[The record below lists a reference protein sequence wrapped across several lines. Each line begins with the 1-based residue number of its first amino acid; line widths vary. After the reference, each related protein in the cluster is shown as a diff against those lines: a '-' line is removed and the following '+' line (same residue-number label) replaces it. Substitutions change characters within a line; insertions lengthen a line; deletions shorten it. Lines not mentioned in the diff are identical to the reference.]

1 MTGKFVRGYIDGSL
15 STLGILVGASSAST
29 PVILAAALG
38 GTLANGISN
47 LLSAY
52 SAEGI
57 KLYKELRRTESAMVA
72 KEMKGS
78 LPERW
83 ASRETVRIGVVDG
96 LATIIG
102 GGLLLVPYFF
112 LPSLEAML
120 VAVGLVLVS
129 VSSVGVYMG
138 KLSKRSMLLSAAKM
152 VLYCLV
158 VAGLVYLIQMLI
170 VPGQR

>member
-15 STLGILVGASSAST
+15 STLGILVGASSASA
-29 PVILAAALG
+29 PVIVAAAVG
-38 GTLANGISN
+38 GTLANGVSN

-57 KLYKELRRTESAMVA
+57 ELYKDLRRTENAMVA
-72 KEMKGS
+72 KELKGS
-78 LPERW
+78 LPERRV
-83 ASRETVRIGVVDG
+83 SRLTVRMGLVDG

-102 GGLLLVPYFF
+102 GGILVLPYLF
-112 LPSLEAML
+112 LPSFQAML

-129 VSSVGVYMG
+129 ISSIGVYLG
-138 KLSKRSMLLSAAKM
+138 KLSKRNMLLSAIKM
-152 VLYCLV
+152 ALYCIV

-170 VPGQR
+170 VSGQR